1 MNKEKEEIAFTCKAI
16 LDKPHISGGELEY
29 LLKIREEGLVSF
41 SLVDIRE
48 LYEYSDLSIKG
59 TDLLLPTSRMHLHME
74 TIEKLR
80 ELPFVLYCRTG
91 NRTGH
96 MLHIL
101 GRMGFE
107 QAAHLGD
114 GIVAYHGETLRNAP
128 APNDI

>member
-1 MNKEKEEIAFTCKAI
+1 MSKGEEEIVFTCKAI
-16 LDKPHISGGELEY
+16 LEKPHISGGELEY
-29 LLKIREEGLVSF
+29 LLDAREKELLSF

-59 TDLLLPTSRMHLHME
+59 TDLILPTSRMHLHME
-74 TIEKLR
+74 EVEKLR
-80 ELPFVLYCRTG
+80 EIPFVLYCRTG
-91 NRTGH
+91 NRTGQ
-96 MLHIL
+96 MLHIM

-128 APNDI
+128 PPNDI